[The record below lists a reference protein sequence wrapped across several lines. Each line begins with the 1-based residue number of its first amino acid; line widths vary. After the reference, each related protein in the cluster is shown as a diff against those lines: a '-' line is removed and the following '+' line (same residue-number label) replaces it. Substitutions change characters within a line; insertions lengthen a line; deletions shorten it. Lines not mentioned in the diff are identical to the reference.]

1 MRLSY
6 VIRAGTRYGKAIHR
20 RSYRRGHIRRSLPG
34 HCECRCPTLEISC
47 PSYHRSVFCG
57 VDEAGKGAVLGP
69 MVVAAVGCTDPGDL
83 LPLGLRDSKQLT
95 PSRRELL
102 YDEIVPRFP
111 STVLVIGPGEI
122 DEHRRR
128 MTLNMLLADAHA
140 QVIARLRPAVAYV
153 DACDVVAPRHGRQVS
168 GRLGFRCR
176 VVARHHAD
184 EVYPV
189 VMAASIVAKVTRDRA
204 VAGLAD
210 RYGPLG
216 SGYPSDEET
225 VAFLIR
231 EMQATGRPPLCARWS
246 WETVR
251 SARERLEQSRIS
263 DFFPGN

>member
-1 MRLSY
+1 MSLWFWY
-6 VIRAGTRYGKAIHR
+6 FYILTDAGMILFIPLYIRPGNRRY
-20 RSYRRGHIRRSLPG
+20 PG
-34 HCECRCPTLEISC
+34 CRCTTLEISC
-47 PSYHRSVFCG
+47 LSYHRSVFCG

-69 MVVAAVGCTDPGDL
+69 MVIAAVGCTDPGDL
-83 LPLGLRDSKQLT
+83 LALGLRDSKQLT

-111 STVLVIGPGEI
+111 STVLAIAPGEI

-128 MTLNMLLADAHA
+128 MTMNTLLADAHA

-153 DACDVVAPRHGRQVS
+153 DACDVVAPRHGRHVA

-184 EVYPV
+184 ETYPV

-204 VAGLAD
+204 IVELTD

-225 VAFLIR
+225 VAFLLR
-231 EMQATGRPPLCARWS
+231 EMQANGRPPLCARWS

-251 SARERLEQSRIS
+251 SARERLEQASIF
-263 DFFPGN
+263 DFSPGT